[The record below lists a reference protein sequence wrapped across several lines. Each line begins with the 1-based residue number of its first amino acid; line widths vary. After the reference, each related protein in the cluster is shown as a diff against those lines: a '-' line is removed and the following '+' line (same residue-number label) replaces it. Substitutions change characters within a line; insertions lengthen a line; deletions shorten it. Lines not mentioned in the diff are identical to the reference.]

1 MIDVVKIFEDAADAA
16 DYRFAYGRK
25 DILNYES
32 GELELESG
40 ESVLMVFP
48 FIENA
53 QVDNGIIFK
62 WSVSTQLWLGKKF
75 DVDVGSGTYAELD
88 ETEYQK
94 YTRRLKDL
102 RDAMNALIKAI
113 FCAQGVELTS
123 ARIFRELNQFNENI
137 DFVTADITFLY
148 DN

>member
-1 MIDVVKIFEDAADAA
+1 MIDVVEIFSDAADAA

-32 GELELESG
+32 GNILLQSG

-48 FIENA
+48 FIETA
-53 QVDNGIIFK
+53 QIDNGIINK

-75 DVDVGSGTYAELD
+75 DVNIGSGTLAELD

-94 YTRRLKDL
+94 YTRRLKNL
-102 RDAMNALIKAI
+102 RDAMNAYLKSV
-113 FCAQGVELTS
+113 FCVSDVELTS
-123 ARIFRELNQFNENI
+123 ARIFREINQFDENI